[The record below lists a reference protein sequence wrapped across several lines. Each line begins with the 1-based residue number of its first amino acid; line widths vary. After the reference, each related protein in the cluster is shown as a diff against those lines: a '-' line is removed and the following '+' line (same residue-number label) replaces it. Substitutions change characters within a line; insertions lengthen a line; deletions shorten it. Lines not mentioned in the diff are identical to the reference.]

1 MGRVSIGQHLQPGG
15 PLKDVVHLELQVK
28 LASLSKVQCVQ
39 RKVKLSQHS
48 FYFVLAW
55 RILSIT
61 LLACGMSAIVR

>member
-48 FYFVLAW
+48 FYFE
-55 RILSIT
+55 
-61 LLACGMSAIVR
+61 